1 MPKGTDSKLRL
12 FRLVEYFEQMTDSN
26 HFVTRKNVEDHLK
39 TAWKTTVDRKTFE
52 NDLMCLDTLGYE
64 IEHPENSHQYKLV
77 SRPFAFSELKM
88 IIDCLLSARTLDE
101 KTTQRLIK
109 TLKKECSKYEGET
122 LDRQVIVA
130 NRVKTTNKVVH
141 YALDEIQT
149 AIQAECQISFKYFDY
164 DMKMK
169 RTYRK
174 NGETYYVSPFVVV
187 YSDENHYLLG
197 YDGEKVRPY
206 RIDRMEGVKAEK
218 AMPRQGQE
226 VFEEK
231 IDLDHYRQYTFGM
244 YDGKVETVR
253 LRFFYR
259 MMNTVIDKFGSD
271 VVVYKVNDEHFEI
284 EVPVAVSPQFFG
296 WIFGL
301 GGQVQIMSPKPVV
314 RKMKE
319 MLKKVGDKY
328 KA

>member
-1 MPKGTDSKLRL
+1 
-12 FRLVEYFEQMTDSN
+12 
-26 HFVTRKNVEDHLK
+26 
-39 TAWKTTVDRKTFE
+39 
-52 NDLMCLDTLGYE
+52 
-64 IEHPENSHQYKLV
+64 
-77 SRPFAFSELKM
+77 
-88 IIDCLLSARTLDE
+88 
-101 KTTQRLIK
+101 
-109 TLKKECSKYEGET
+109 
-122 LDRQVIVA
+122 
-130 NRVKTTNKVVH
+130 
-141 YALDEIQT
+141 
-149 AIQAECQISFKYFDY
+149 
-164 DMKMK
+164 MKMK
-169 RTYRK
+169 RTYRR

-206 RIDRMEGVKAEK
+206 RIDRMEGVKTEK
-218 AMPRQGQE
+218 KKPRQGQE

-271 VVVYKVNDEHFEI
+271 VVVYKVDDEHFEI
-284 EVPVAVSPQFFG
+284 DVPVAVSPQFFG

>member
-1 MPKGTDSKLRL
+1 MPKGANSKLRL
-12 FRLVEYFEQMTDSN
+12 FRLIKYFEEMTDAN
-26 HFVTRKNVEDHLK
+26 HFVTRRDVEAHLK
-39 TAWKTTVDRKTFE
+39 TAWKTSVDRKTFE
-52 NDLMCLDTLGYE
+52 HDLMCLDTLGYE

-122 LDRQVIVA
+122 LDRQMIVA

-149 AIQAECQISFKYFDY
+149 AIQAESQISFKYFDY

-197 YDGEKVRPY
+197 YDGDKVRPY

-226 VFEEK
+226 VFDEK

-253 LRFFYR
+253 LRFFHR

-271 VVVYKVNDEHFEI
+271 VVVYKVDDEHFEI

-314 RKMKE
+314 RKMKD
-319 MLKKVGDKY
+319 MLKRVGDKY
-328 KA
+328 Q

>member
-1 MPKGTDSKLRL
+1 MPKVADSKLRL
-12 FRLVEYFEQMTDSN
+12 FRLIKYFEEMTDDN
-26 HFVTRKNVEDHLK
+26 HFVTRRNVEDHLK
-39 TAWKTTVDRKTFE
+39 TAWKTSVDRKTFE
-52 NDLMCLDTLGYE
+52 SDLMCLDTLGYE

-130 NRVKTTNKVVH
+130 NRVKTTNKAVH
-141 YALDEIQT
+141 YALDQIQV
-149 AIQAECQISFKYFDY
+149 AIQQECQISFKYFDY

-187 YSDENHYLLG
+187 YSDDNHYLLA
-197 YDGEKVRPY
+197 YDGKKVRPY
-206 RIDRMEGVKAEK
+206 RIDRMEGVHSESEMARE
-218 AMPRQGQE
+218 GQE
-226 VFEEK
+226 VFDEK

-244 YDGKVETVR
+244 YDGKVERVR
-253 LRFFYR
+253 MRFYHR
-259 MMNTVIDKFGSD
+259 MMNTVIDKFGTD
-271 VVVYKVNDEHFEI
+271 VVVYRVDDEHFEI
-284 EVPVAVSPQFFG
+284 TVPVAISPQFCG
-296 WIFGL
+296 WVFGL
-301 GGQVQIMSPKPVV
+301 GRQVEILEPKSVV
-314 RKMKE
+314 KKMKD
-319 MLKKVGDKY
+319 MLKNVGELY
-328 KA
+328 Q

>member
-1 MPKGTDSKLRL
+1 M
-12 FRLVEYFEQMTDSN
+12 
-26 HFVTRKNVEDHLK
+26 
-39 TAWKTTVDRKTFE
+39 DRKTFE
-52 NDLMCLDTLGYE
+52 HDLMCLDTLGYE
-64 IEHPENSHQYKLV
+64 IEHPENSHQYRLV

-109 TLKKECSKYEGET
+109 TLKKECSKFEGET

-197 YDGEKVRPY
+197 YDGDKVRPY
-206 RIDRMEGVKAEK
+206 RIDRMEKVKAEK
-218 AMPRQGQE
+218 ALPKQGQE
-226 VFEEK
+226 VFDEK

-253 LRFFYR
+253 LRFFHR

-271 VVVYKVNDEHFEI
+271 VVIDAFPLFLLEI
-284 EVPVAVSPQFFG
+284 QAERGVFCMYMKDAIAEYGFDCR
-296 WIFGL
+296 IRKL
-301 GGQVQIMSPKPVV
+301 SPKTIDCC
-314 RKMKE
+314 RKSQGCHP
-319 MLKKVGDKY
+319 LFHVGVTHWVILLYLQDSWPCLRLLLY
-328 KA
+328 YESRII